1 MAKIRKIGNKTE
13 IVKEKKERTEW
24 EKLIDTIADKS
35 EDELTAWF
43 KKHFSGLSKDIRTG
57 LELIVRAL
65 WANAKVTG
73 KLWLKTQK

>member
-13 IVKEKKERTEW
+13 IVKAKQERTEW

-43 KKHFSGLSKDIRTG
+43 KKHFSGLSKDSRTG
-57 LELIVRAL
+57 LELIVKAL

-73 KLWLKTQK
+73 KLWSGK